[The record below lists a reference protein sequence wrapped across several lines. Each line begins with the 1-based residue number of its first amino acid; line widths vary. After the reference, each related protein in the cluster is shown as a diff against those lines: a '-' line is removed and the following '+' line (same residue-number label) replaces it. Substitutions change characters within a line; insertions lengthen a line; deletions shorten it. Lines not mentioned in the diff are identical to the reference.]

1 MRASEELSQ
10 LLDANGVHE
19 VFGNPGTT
27 ELPFLEGMRQRY
39 YLTLHDSIALGA
51 ADGAAQVDRAVAV
64 ANLHA
69 APGLGNSIG
78 FLDTARRNR
87 SPVLVTVGQQDL
99 RHADQNPLLFGDF
112 RSMVQG
118 LVKFFYEVQRP
129 EELGESVD
137 RAVRTALE
145 PPMGPVVLSLPMNVM
160 EDAARPRTF
169 SAPSESPTVEDVRG
183 ISERVRASSNP
194 ALVVGYEVDVYDAFD
209 EVGELAHRLGAPVYA
224 EPICSRSPVPE
235 GLPNFVGDLLP
246 QSAYIDS
253 TLGEHDLVLL
263 VGADLTLYPYS
274 AAPLLPGG
282 RLAYLGADPSV
293 PAKLHCDR
301 ALGNVK
307 RLLGSVLS
315 ELPPSGRSFRRPPD
329 FGRASRAAR
338 AAARMG
344 GDFVVDALRRAFPD
358 HTVVDESVSLIPT
371 MKSVGF
377 YRGKDS
383 YFSSRSQQ
391 LGWGLAASIGISLRK
406 PKTVVVVGDG
416 ALQYSV
422 QALWTLARYRLPTKV
437 VVVNNRSYT
446 ILKSYSKANHPGLV
460 NVDYLDLPGVDIEA
474 IARGYGLDAST
485 VESSERLDPALA
497 ELREK
502 DGPALLNL
510 RMDRTVPDLFS

>member
-1 MRASEELSQ
+1 
-10 LLDANGVHE
+10 
-19 VFGNPGTT
+19 
-27 ELPFLEGMRQRY
+27 
-39 YLTLHDSIALGA
+39 
-51 ADGAAQVDRAVAV
+51 
-64 ANLHA
+64 
-69 APGLGNSIG
+69 
-78 FLDTARRNR
+78 
-87 SPVLVTVGQQDL
+87 
-99 RHADQNPLLFGDF
+99 
-112 RSMVQG
+112 
-118 LVKFFYEVQRP
+118 
-129 EELGESVD
+129 
-137 RAVRTALE
+137 
-145 PPMGPVVLSLPMNVM
+145 
-160 EDAARPRTF
+160 
-169 SAPSESPTVEDVRG
+169 
-183 ISERVRASSNP
+183 
-194 ALVVGYEVDVYDAFD
+194 
-209 EVGELAHRLGAPVYA
+209 
-224 EPICSRSPVPE
+224 
-235 GLPNFVGDLLP
+235 
-246 QSAYIDS
+246 
-253 TLGEHDLVLL
+253 
-263 VGADLTLYPYS
+263 
-274 AAPLLPGG
+274 
-282 RLAYLGADPSV
+282 
-293 PAKLHCDR
+293 
-301 ALGNVK
+301 
-307 RLLGSVLS
+307 
-315 ELPPSGRSFRRPPD
+315 
-329 FGRASRAAR
+329 
-338 AAARMG
+338 MG